1 FTYVDGVGEV
11 IATAVMEFF
20 STDWRLAI
28 GEAWEQAGVVMA
40 DERDESST
48 LIQGVTIVVT
58 GTMENYTRDSAKE
71 AILARGGKAT
81 GSVSNNTDCLIA
93 VDNAGSKL
101 TLAEELGV
109 TILDEQGFTELLAR
123 ER

>member
-1 FTYVDGVGEV
+1 V

-28 GEAWEQAGVVMA
+28 VEAWEQAGVVMA

-48 LIQGVTIVVT
+48 LLQGVTIVVT

-81 GSVSNNTDCLIA
+81 GSVSKNTAYLIA
-93 VDNAGSKL
+93 GDNAGAKRPSS
-101 TLAEELGV
+101 AEIGAKKIE
-109 TILDEQGFTELLAR
+109 
-123 ER
+123 